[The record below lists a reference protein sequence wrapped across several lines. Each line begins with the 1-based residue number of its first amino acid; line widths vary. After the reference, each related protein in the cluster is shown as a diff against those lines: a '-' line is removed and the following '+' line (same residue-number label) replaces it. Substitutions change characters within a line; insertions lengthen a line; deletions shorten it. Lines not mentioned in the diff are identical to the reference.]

1 MSAGFVTCPILM
13 SERISNNLRDEM
25 RRFED
30 KFDAK
35 GLANI
40 MVTLR
45 MELPPSSKK
54 VPIVHGWLVVD
65 QSTMSENIF
74 MSSQLVLDRSPRKMI
89 PFAPETS
96 YIVPS
101 AERDALPHASEGN
114 RSLSQTQE
122 SSQYLSGEHF
132 PEAILSGLLTRAALP
147 SKTLAVLNCTP
158 YDCWL
163 ERTCLK

>member
-1 MSAGFVTCPILM
+1 MLGRFWHVLATVVFLPQHPEYLQDTIAKSGAILVWQDMTKCGKVSGKELNSFTEILANVFRQKPTMSAGFVTCPILM

-74 MSSQLVLDRSPRKMI
+74 MSSQLVLDRPWFKCK
-89 PFAPETS
+89 P
-96 YIVPS
+96 
-101 AERDALPHASEGN
+101 
-114 RSLSQTQE
+114 
-122 SSQYLSGEHF
+122 
-132 PEAILSGLLTRAALP
+132 AAH
-147 SKTLAVLNCTP
+147 CTP
-158 YDCWL
+158 LC
-163 ERTCLK
+163 